1 MQPQFPEQVDWYLI
15 LSLWLISQKWLWKQ
29 PNIMH
34 SIILESL
41 QLYFYTDCTC
51 KLHKFNRKYIGCC
64 CSAYFYFFL
73 LLPCLNGWT
82 AAISAYSISCSHAQ
96 CTTCMFRPNVKK
108 KKKRWLF
115 SYCIMWGRK
124 KVAQVIL
131 FFHEMTGHDM
141 VFVTRRLFLFF
152 NLQKHHS
159 FFVTLKFNRR
169 HDNWCL
175 R

>member
-1 MQPQFPEQVDWYLI
+1 MQPQFPEQEDWYLI

-64 CSAYFYFFL
+64 CLAYFYFFL

-108 KKKRWLF
+108 KKSGDCFHIASCGEGKRLPKWF
-115 SYCIMWGRK
+115 C
-124 KVAQVIL
+124 
-131 FFHEMTGHDM
+131 FFMTWHGFCNAASLL
-141 VFVTRRLFLFF
+141 VF
-152 NLQKHHS
+152 
-159 FFVTLKFNRR
+159 
-169 HDNWCL
+169 
-175 R
+175 

>member
-1 MQPQFPEQVDWYLI
+1 MQPQFPEQEDWYLI

-108 KKKRWLF
+108 KERAVIVFILQHMGKEKGCPSDFVF
-115 SYCIMWGRK
+115 SWDDGTWHGFCNT
-124 KVAQVIL
+124 ASL
-131 FFHEMTGHDM
+131 L
-141 VFVTRRLFLFF
+141 VF
-152 NLQKHHS
+152 
-159 FFVTLKFNRR
+159 
-169 HDNWCL
+169 
-175 R
+175 

>member
-1 MQPQFPEQVDWYLI
+1 MQPQFPEQEDWYLI

-108 KKKRWLF
+108 KKAVIVFILHHVGKEKGCPSDFVF
-115 SYCIMWGRK
+115 SW
-124 KVAQVIL
+124 
-131 FFHEMTGHDM
+131 HDM